1 MQFHIAAIGRLKDP
15 LLAFFIRFPN
25 PFKASI
31 KLNKN
36 LEERRLCRRL
46 RVGAVAP
53 RLALRWKV
61 NLTEPDRITFY
72 GVHDRELE
80 SHADTM
86 IQTEIQTEPIADER
100 DAGPSR
106 TENEVSVFDILVLLA
121 GHVRFIV
128 RFVLGAAVLAIVV
141 SFLLPIRYEA
151 KIVLLPPQQ
160 NSSLSSALL
169 GQLGNMGSLAALA
182 GGSLGIKNPADMYVS
197 LLTSRTVE
205 DAMIQRFGLMAE
217 YREKRMSDA
226 RKEFE
231 RRTTAVAGTK
241 DGLIRISVEDRDP
254 KRAAELANGYVEEFR
269 KLSASL
275 AITEAARR
283 RLFFEQQLQ
292 QAKDNLTG
300 AEEAMRK
307 TQQSTGVL
315 QIDSQAR
322 SLIESAAVL
331 RAQVV
336 AKQVQI
342 QSMRSFA
349 AEDNPGLILAKE
361 ELAALQTQLERLA
374 GSQHDVGSDINL
386 SKGRVTESGME
397 YLRRLRDLK
406 YHETVFELLAKE
418 LEIAKLDEAREGAI
432 VQVVDAAVPPDKKSF
447 PPRLL
452 IVIAVTIFAFF
463 VAVFWI
469 LLRKSWDHT
478 FELPE
483 NRQRMEA
490 IKERWK
496 GKHEMV

>member
-1 MQFHIAAIGRLKDP
+1 
-15 LLAFFIRFPN
+15 
-25 PFKASI
+25 
-31 KLNKN
+31 
-36 LEERRLCRRL
+36 
-46 RVGAVAP
+46 
-53 RLALRWKV
+53 
-61 NLTEPDRITFY
+61 
-72 GVHDRELE
+72 
-80 SHADTM
+80 
-86 IQTEIQTEPIADER
+86 
-100 DAGPSR
+100 
-106 TENEVSVFDILVLLA
+106 
-121 GHVRFIV
+121 
-128 RFVLGAAVLAIVV
+128 VLGAAVLATAVA
-141 SFLLPIRYEA
+141 FLLPVRYEA
-151 KIVLLPPQQ
+151 KIVLLPPTQ
-160 NSSLSSALL
+160 NLSMGSALL
-169 GQLGNMGSLAALA
+169 GQLGNMGSLGSLA
-182 GGSLGIKNPADMYVS
+182 SLASGSLGIKNAADMYVS

-205 DAMIQRFGLMAE
+205 DAMIQRFNLMKE
-217 YREKRMSDA
+217 YHEKRMSDT

-241 DGLIRISVEDRDP
+241 DGLIRITVEDRDP

-322 SLIESAAVL
+322 SLIESAAIL

-349 AEDNPGLILAKE
+349 AEDNPDLILAKQQ
-361 ELAALQTQLERLA
+361 LAALQAQLEQMA

-397 YLRRLRDLK
+397 YLRRFRDLK

-432 VQVVDAAVPPDKKSF
+432 VQVVDAAVPPDKKSS
-447 PPRLL
+447 PHRLL
-452 IVIAVTIFAFF
+452 IVIAVTICAFF

-469 LLRKSWDHT
+469 LVRNNLARA

-483 NRQRMEA
+483 NRQRLETIRRLCKA
-490 IKERWK
+490 KQET
-496 GKHEMV
+496 V